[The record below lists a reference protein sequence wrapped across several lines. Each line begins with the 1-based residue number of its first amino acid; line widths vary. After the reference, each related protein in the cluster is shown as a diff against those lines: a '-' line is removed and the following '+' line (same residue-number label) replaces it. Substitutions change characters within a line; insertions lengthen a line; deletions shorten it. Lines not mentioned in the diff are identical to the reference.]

1 MKEKTI
7 LTIPLKT
14 VSPNVTNTQHWRI
27 RRKLS
32 KIQKAS
38 VYYALLAAYPKPT
51 VPCQVTITRIASRA
65 MDQDNLGGAL
75 KTVIDTIADFLIP
88 NLPPG
93 KADGDPR
100 ISWVYNQEKGSREQE
115 IRIEI
120 ESTI

>member
-1 MKEKTI
+1 MEEKTI

-14 VSPNVTNTQHWRI
+14 VSPNTMNTKHWAV

-32 KIQKAS
+32 ENQKAS

-51 VPCQVTITRIASRA
+51 IPCQVTITRIASRV
-65 MDQDNLGGAL
+65 MDQDNLGAAL
-75 KTVIDTIADFLIP
+75 KTIIDTIADFLIP

-93 KADGDPR
+93 QADGDPR
-100 ISWVYNQEKGSREQE
+100 ISWVYNQEKGSREQK